1 MLSRLFG
8 ARRSESDVEE
18 ARYSVPQATRVYAIG
33 DIHGRADLLRRLHAA
48 ISEDAKSAPTL
59 RRVAVYLGD
68 YVDRGQE
75 SRAVLDILCHEPL
88 AGFESVHLLGNHE
101 DAMLQ
106 FLIDPGI
113 GPSWF
118 SNGGDATLYSY
129 GIGHPPASDRE
140 ERMRLMSEALRS
152 KLPPAHHAFLSRL
165 PLSHAEGDYYFVHAG
180 IRPGRPFEEQE
191 KDDLLWIRDEFLRST
206 ARHEKC
212 VVHGHTITTE
222 VDIRPNRVGIDTGA
236 FYTGVLTALVLDG
249 DTRRLIQTGP

>member
-8 ARRSESDVEE
+8 ARRNEPDVEE
-18 ARYSVPQATRVYAIG
+18 ARYSVPQATRVYAVG

-48 ISEDAKSAPTL
+48 ITEDAKSAPTL
-59 RRVAVYLGD
+59 RRVVVYLGD

-75 SRAVLDILCHEPL
+75 SKTVIDVLCNEPL
-88 AGFESVHLLGNHE
+88 ADFESVHLLGNHE

-106 FLIDPGI
+106 FLVDPGI

-152 KLPPAHHAFLSRL
+152 KLPRAHHEFLSKL

-206 ARHEKC
+206 VHHGKC
-212 VVHGHTITTE
+212 VVHGHTITPE
-222 VDIRPNRVGIDTGA
+222 VDVRPNRVGIDTGA
-236 FYTGVLTALVLDG
+236 FYTGVLTALVLEG